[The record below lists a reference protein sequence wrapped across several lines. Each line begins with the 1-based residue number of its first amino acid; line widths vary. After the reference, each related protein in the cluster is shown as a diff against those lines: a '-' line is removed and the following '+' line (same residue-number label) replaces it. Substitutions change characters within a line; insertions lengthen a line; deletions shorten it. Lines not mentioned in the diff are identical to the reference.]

1 MVTYDVCPNLS
12 FLNINMI
19 YRQKILMTTER
30 NRCTIN
36 CTTFKG
42 AVNMPSVNYSNAR
55 QNFKELITKVNEDSV
70 AYTITT
76 KENENAVILAEKDY
90 NAMLET
96 MYLQS
101 NLANVSHL
109 NQSIMELNHN
119 QTITIEI
126 DDNE

>member
-19 YRQKILMTTER
+19 YRQKILMTTEWTH
-30 NRCTIN
+30 CTIN
-36 CTTFKG
+36 CTMFKG

>member
-30 NRCTIN
+30 NHCTIN

-76 KENENAVILAEKDY
+76 KENENASDQLIRDAAKVFLRWKFIAIQAHVNKQEKAQI
-90 NAMLET
+90 N
-96 MYLQS
+96 
-101 NLANVSHL
+101 NLKLH
-109 NQSIMELNHN
+109 ITEL
-119 QTITIEI
+119 
-126 DDNE
+126 

>member
-1 MVTYDVCPNLS
+1 
-12 FLNINMI
+12 
-19 YRQKILMTTER
+19 MTTER
-30 NRCTIN
+30 THCTIN
-36 CTTFKG
+36 CTMVKG

-119 QTITIEI
+119 QTITIKI

>member
-30 NRCTIN
+30 NHCTIN
-36 CTTFKG
+36 STTFKG

>member
-30 NRCTIN
+30 NNCTIN

>member
-30 NRCTIN
+30 NHSTIN

>member
-30 NRCTIN
+30 THCAIN
-36 CTTFKG
+36 CAMFKG

>member
-30 NRCTIN
+30 THYTIN
-36 CTTFKG
+36 CTMFKG